1 MPPSPCRTLP
11 LASQHAPAPT
21 APVRASATSPPFRPA
36 GPKPPLASMVQTPLS
51 PCGYR
56 VSRCAAGSSPKPPP
70 HSLSSAAACS
80 SCQPPH
86 LSSVFP
92 RRSPPSR
99 ACPSAA
105 DADRLP
111 SPRPRLRRLD
121 VAGEGLSPCA
131 TSPPHRPRAGP
142 RSRAGTTLRA
152 SREGERR
159 ACASPARWPW
169 RGLPYSVG
177 RVLMGRCVRPA
188 RQGRGPH
195 ANSAH
200 WPLNF
205 FSISIFRIYSNPCKF
220 KICVGFI

>member
-1 MPPSPCRTLP
+1 MGKCSALPRSHAEPAALTSLPPSP
-11 LASQHAPAPT
+11 
-21 APVRASATSPPFRPA
+21 SP
-36 GPKPPLASMVQTPLS
+36 S
-51 PCGYR
+51 
-56 VSRCAAGSSPKPPP
+56 
-70 HSLSSAAACS
+70 
-80 SCQPPH
+80 H

-105 DADRLP
+105 DADHLP
-111 SPRPRLRRLD
+111 SPRLRRLD

-131 TSPPHRPRAGP
+131 TSPPRRPRAGP
-142 RSRAGTTLRA
+142 RSRAGTALRA

-188 RQGRGPH
+188 RQGRGSH

-205 FSISIFRIYSNPCKF
+205 FYISIFRIYSNPCKF

>member
-56 VSRCAAGSSPKPPP
+56 VSRCATGSSPKPPP

-105 DADRLP
+105 DTDRLP
-111 SPRPRLRRLD
+111 HPRLRRLD
-121 VAGEGLSPCA
+121 VAGEGPLVPRRRLAVRVPDLGPEPAPRCGRRA
-131 TSPPHRPRAGP
+131 RANAVHARAPRAG
-142 RSRAGTTLRA
+142 RGVGCLTA
-152 SREGERR
+152 SV
-159 ACASPARWPW
+159 ACSWAA
-169 RGLPYSVG
+169 
-177 RVLMGRCVRPA
+177 A
-188 RQGRGPH
+188 
-195 ANSAH
+195 
-200 WPLNF
+200 
-205 FSISIFRIYSNPCKF
+205 
-220 KICVGFI
+220 